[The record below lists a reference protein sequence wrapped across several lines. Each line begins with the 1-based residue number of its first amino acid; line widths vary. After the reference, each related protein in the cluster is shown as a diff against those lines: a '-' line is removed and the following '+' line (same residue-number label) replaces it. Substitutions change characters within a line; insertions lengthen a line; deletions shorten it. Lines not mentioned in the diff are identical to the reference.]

1 MKIFITC
8 LGTAGDLNPFI
19 SVGAELSARGHHVT
33 VLSDA
38 GKEGVIRGAGLG
50 FAEVLSRPEWERAV
64 SLREFWAPET
74 CMQTVF
80 QYLYLPSMLPILKFI
95 TANQEPGN
103 TVLLAA
109 PGAIGPKIAQ
119 EKLRLPLVHMSIAPY
134 HIAQAKVPT
143 PADQTR
149 HLMSL
154 LNGFRR
160 LLKLPAI
167 AVPLH
172 EWLFSADL
180 RTACFPSWYCEE
192 EAKTPGLTCAD
203 FVFSDE
209 ISSTHEPQ
217 ALAAFLRAGSR
228 PLVFTAGTGARFATE
243 FFEAAVQACES
254 LKARAIFLSTNA
266 DQLPS
271 SLPET
276 VFHSRFASLGELLPS
291 VDGIV
296 HHGGVGTCAQ
306 ALRAGVFQLIRPGAF
321 DQFSNAERIEALG
334 VGLTAA
340 DSNLS
345 SAALADQIRSLQES
359 AAVRQRC
366 AEVAQRLQGA
376 DGRAAL
382 ANLIESALRP
392 RDEVVV
398 RSTPALGLQ
407 AYGPP
412 VQSGLVMIEP
422 ELPQREE
429 TLSHAIASDDKPV
442 SGAI

>member
-8 LGTAGDLNPFI
+8 LGTAGDLNPFL

-38 GKEGVIRGAGLG
+38 GKEGVIRAAGLG
-50 FAEVLSRPEWERAV
+50 FAEVLSLAEWERAV
-64 SLREFWAPET
+64 SLREFWSAET
-74 CMQTVF
+74 CMQTVY

-119 EKLRLPLVHMSIAPY
+119 DKLRLPLVHMSIAPY
-134 HIAQAKVPT
+134 HIAQAKVPA
-143 PADQTR
+143 PADQAR
-149 HLMSL
+149 HLLSL

-172 EWLFSADL
+172 EWLFAADL
-180 RTACFPSWYCEE
+180 RVACFPSWFCEA
-192 EAKTPGLTCAD
+192 EAKTPGLTCTD

-209 ISSTHEPQ
+209 ISSTHEPE
-217 ALAAFLRAGSR
+217 ALAAFLRAGRR
-228 PLVFTAGTGARFATE
+228 PLAFTAGTGARYATE
-243 FFEAAVQACES
+243 FFEAAVRACES
-254 LKARAIFLSTNA
+254 LKVRAVFLSTGA
-266 DQLPS
+266 DQLPRH
-271 SLPET
+271 LPAT
-276 VFHSRFASLGELLPS
+276 VFHSRFASLGQLLPS

-306 ALRAGVFQLIRPGAF
+306 AMRAGVFQLIRPGAF
-321 DQFSNAERIEALG
+321 DQFHNAERIEALG
-334 VGLTAA
+334 VGMTAA

-345 SAALADQIRSLQES
+345 STDLADQIRSLQES

-366 AEVAQRLQGA
+366 ADVAQLLQGA
-376 DGRAAL
+376 DARAAL
-382 ANLIESALRP
+382 ANLIESALRA
-392 RDEVVV
+392 RVEAAV

-407 AYGPP
+407 PYGPP
-412 VQSGLVMIEP
+412 VQSGVVMIEP
-422 ELPQREE
+422 ELPQSEGS
-429 TLSHAIASDDKPV
+429 LSHAIASDDKPV